1 MNNFADRIFMARRIF
16 FLILYNM
23 MYLIRGVI
31 SDIRLYGVLKPS
43 AAGLIAVTALAGCY
57 GEVICAEKLE
67 VDRYAIESY
76 KKLRS
81 KDIILRIEQGMVYV
95 MVGRNRWDAAK
106 SNLKLITGDKLKVTP
121 GTIASVN
128 FYDEFDITLPES
140 EMTTIEP
147 AGITQLINEALFRT
161 TYKDGTYVSEVVKEP
176 SKLAQYKFRGAI
188 KDRDLKMQYS
198 KSRIEKKSNAE
209 LLEQSH
215 REREQNVYMRARVM
229 QARNFGN
236 GFAMNYENAEKKII
250 DDNRVF
256 MFEREKQRIERD
268 IFAKMAAAASLQKII
283 VKRAADGIS
292 AAAEEAQLNQLN
304 SELRHYTQKLEYIN
318 ISLRDIN
325 EEVNK
330 LKLTPKAK
338 EW

>member
-1 MNNFADRIFMARRIF
+1 MARRIF
-16 FLILYNM
+16 LLLLFNIICLIYNT
-23 MYLIRGVI
+23 LRNV
-31 SDIRLYGVLKPS
+31 SFSVVLKPA
-43 AAGLIAVTALAGCY
+43 AAGLVVIAALAGCY
-57 GEVICAEKLE
+57 GEVICAEKLD
-67 VDRYAIESY
+67 VDRYALESY
-76 KKLRS
+76 KKLKS
-81 KDIILRIEQGMVYV
+81 KDIILHIEQGMVYV

-121 GTIASVN
+121 GTIAIVN
-128 FYDEFDITLPES
+128 FYDEFDIHLPES

-198 KSRIEKKSNAE
+198 KNRIEKKSNAE

-215 REREQNVYMRARVM
+215 REREQNTYMRARVM

-236 GFAMNYENAEKKII
+236 GFAMNYENSEKKII

-268 IFAKMAAAASLQKII
+268 IFAKMSAAASLQKII

-292 AAAEEAQLNQLN
+292 AAAEEAQLNGLN

-325 EEVNK
+325 EELNK